1 MKVIER
7 SPIGGEGGSAG
18 ITDRLKGIWQFGF
31 SWDQD
36 IQAQQVLIA
45 RLGRILDNS
54 YTIIS
59 NVAIPESSLPVPL
72 VLVGPVGVWTFYVTA
87 VKGIFR
93 VKGENWYRL
102 DDKSQ
107 HYKPSRP
114 NLIRRSAL
122 MSRAINDY
130 LQEKG
135 FYLDETQPVLFFAQ
149 PGIHVDAP
157 EPPVRLLYSDGVD
170 RFTANL
176 LEEKTVLDSGEIKR
190 VTEILTK
197 SKPAKPK
204 KGENLTSLKPPQ
216 ELIGVGEFMLKPW
229 QWIVLFILAILMLI
243 TVIITAYIM
252 LNL

>member
-7 SPIGGEGGSAG
+7 SPIGGESGPAG

-45 RLGRILDNS
+45 RLGGILDNS
-54 YTIIS
+54 FTMIS

-72 VLVGPVGVWTFYVTA
+72 VLVGPIGVWAFYVTA
-87 VKGIFR
+87 LKGIFR

-130 LQEKG
+130 LRDKG
-135 FYLDETQPVLFFAQ
+135 FFLDQTRPVLFFAQ

-170 RFTANL
+170 RFASKL
-176 LEEKTVLDSGEIKR
+176 LDEKRVLDSGEIKR
-190 VTEILTK
+190 VSEILTK
-197 SKPAKPK
+197 SKPGKPK
-204 KGENLTSLKPPQ
+204 KGENLSSLRPPQ

-229 QWIVLFILAILMLI
+229 QWIVIFVLATLMLI

-252 LNL
+252 LNF

>member
-7 SPIGGEGGSAG
+7 SPIGGEGGPTG
-18 ITDRLKGIWQFGF
+18 LNDRIKGIWQFGF

-36 IQAQQVLIA
+36 IQAQQVLIS
-45 RLGRILDNS
+45 RLGKILDNS

-59 NVAIPESSLPVPL
+59 NVAITESALPVPL
-72 VLVGPVGVWTFYVTA
+72 VLVGPIGVWTFYVTA

-114 NLIRRSAL
+114 NLIRRSSL

-130 LQEKG
+130 LREKG
-135 FYLDETQPVLFFAQ
+135 FFLDEAQPVLFFAQ
-149 PGIHVDAP
+149 PGIHIDAP
-157 EPPVRLLYSDGVD
+157 ESPVHLLYSDGVD
-170 RFTANL
+170 RFAVNL
-176 LEEKTVLDSGEIKR
+176 LEGKAVLDSGEVKR

-204 KGENLTSLKPPQ
+204 KDENLSSLMPPQ
-216 ELIGVGEFMLKPW
+216 ELIGFGEFMLKPW
-229 QWIVLFILAILMLI
+229 QWIVLFVLAILMLI

>member
-7 SPIGGEGGSAG
+7 SPIGGESGPAG

-45 RLGRILDNS
+45 RLGGILDNS
-54 YTIIS
+54 FTMIS

-72 VLVGPVGVWTFYVTA
+72 VLVGPIGVWAFYVTA
-87 VKGIFR
+87 LKGIFR

-130 LQEKG
+130 LRQKG
-135 FYLDETQPVLFFAQ
+135 FFLDQTQPVLFFAQ
-149 PGIHVDAP
+149 PGIHIDAP

-170 RFTANL
+170 RFASKL
-176 LEEKTVLDSGEIKR
+176 FEEKTVLDSAEIKR

-197 SKPAKPK
+197 SKPGKRK
-204 KGENLTSLKPPQ
+204 KDENLGSLRPPQ
-216 ELIGVGEFMLKPW
+216 EMFGVGEFMLKPW
-229 QWIVLFILAILMLI
+229 QWIVLFVLATLMLI

>member
-7 SPIGGEGGSAG
+7 SPIGGESGSAG

-45 RLGRILDNS
+45 RLGGILDNS
-54 YTIIS
+54 FTMIS

-72 VLVGPVGVWTFYVTA
+72 VLVGPIGVWTFYVTA
-87 VKGIFR
+87 LKGIFR
-93 VKGENWYRL
+93 VKGESWYRL

-130 LQEKG
+130 LRDKG
-135 FYLDETQPVLFFAQ
+135 FFLDQTQPVLFFAQ
-149 PGIHVDAP
+149 PGIHIDAP

-170 RFTANL
+170 RFAAKL
-176 LEEKTVLDSGEIKR
+176 LEEKTVLDSAEIKR

-197 SKPAKPK
+197 SKPGKPK
-204 KGENLTSLKPPQ
+204 KGEKLNSLRPPQ

-229 QWIVLFILAILMLI
+229 QWIVIFVLATLMLI

-252 LNL
+252 LNF

>member
-7 SPIGGEGGSAG
+7 SPMGGEGSSAG

-36 IQAQQVLIA
+36 IQAQQVLITS
-45 RLGRILDNS
+45 LGKSLDNS
-54 YTIIS
+54 FTVIS
-59 NVAIPESSLPVPL
+59 NVAIPEFALPVPL
-72 VLVGPVGVWTFYVTA
+72 VLIGPVGVLTFYVTA

-93 VKGENWYRL
+93 IKGDNWYRL

-130 LQEKG
+130 LREKG
-135 FYLDETQPVLFFAQ
+135 YFLDETQPVLFFAH
-149 PGIHVDAP
+149 PGIHIDAP
-157 EPPVRLLYSDGVD
+157 ESPIRMLYSDGVG
-170 RFTANL
+170 RFAANL
-176 LEEKTVLDSGEIKR
+176 LDEKIVLDSGEVKR

-204 KGENLTSLKPPQ
+204 KSENLSSLAPPT
-216 ELIGVGEFMLKPW
+216 ELVGVGDFMMKPW
-229 QWIVLFILAILMLI
+229 QWIVLFVLAILMLI
-243 TVIITAYIM
+243 TVIITAYIL
-252 LNL
+252 LNY

>member
-7 SPIGGEGGSAG
+7 SPIGGEGGPTG
-18 ITDRLKGIWQFGF
+18 INDRIKGIWQFGF

-36 IQAQQVLIA
+36 IQAQQVLIS
-45 RLGRILDNS
+45 RLGRMLDNS

-59 NVAIPESSLPVPL
+59 NVAITESALPVPL
-72 VLVGPVGVWTFYVTA
+72 VLVGPIGVWTFYVTA
-87 VKGIFR
+87 VKGIFQ

-130 LQEKG
+130 LREKG
-135 FYLDETQPVLFFAQ
+135 FFLDEAQPVLFFAQ
-149 PGIHVDAP
+149 PGIHIDAP
-157 EPPVRLLYSDGVD
+157 ESPVRLLYSDGVD
-170 RFTANL
+170 RFAVNL
-176 LEEKTVLDSGEIKR
+176 LEGKAVLDSGEVKR

-204 KGENLTSLKPPQ
+204 KDENLSSLMPPQ
-216 ELIGVGEFMLKPW
+216 ELIGVGDFMLKPW
-229 QWIVLFILAILMLI
+229 QWIVLFVLAILMLI
-243 TVIITAYIM
+243 TIIITAYIM

>member
-7 SPIGGEGGSAG
+7 SPISGEGGAAS

-45 RLGRILDNS
+45 RLGKVLDN
-54 YTIIS
+54 TFTMIS

-72 VLVGPVGVWTFYVTA
+72 VLVGPIGVWTFYVTA

-130 LQEKG
+130 LREKG
-135 FYLDETQPVLFFAQ
+135 FFLDQTQPVLFFAQ
-149 PGIHVDAP
+149 PGIHIDAP

-170 RFTANL
+170 RFASKL
-176 LEEKTVLDSGEIKR
+176 FEEKTVLDSGEIKR

-197 SKPAKPK
+197 SKPGKRK
-204 KGENLTSLKPPQ
+204 KDENLGSLRPPQ
-216 ELIGVGEFMLKPW
+216 EMFGVGEFMLKPW
-229 QWIVLFILAILMLI
+229 QWIVLFVLATLMLI

>member
-7 SPIGGEGGSAG
+7 SPISGESGPAG

-45 RLGRILDNS
+45 RLGKVLDN
-54 YTIIS
+54 TFTMIS

-72 VLVGPVGVWTFYVTA
+72 VLVGPIGVWTFYVTA

-135 FYLDETQPVLFFAQ
+135 FFLDQTQPVLFFAQ
-149 PGIHVDAP
+149 PGIHIDAP

-170 RFTANL
+170 RFASKL
-176 LEEKTVLDSGEIKR
+176 FEEKTVLDSGEIKR

-197 SKPAKPK
+197 SKPGKRK
-204 KGENLTSLKPPQ
+204 KDENLGSLRPPQ
-216 ELIGVGEFMLKPW
+216 EMIGVGEFMLKPW
-229 QWIVLFILAILMLI
+229 QWIVLFVLATLMLI